1 MSMMGLLGNGT
12 AGQSFPELAQSSAI
26 LTLQRCVL
34 RLGPGTN
41 LLQLVADRSRCK
53 GAWEIGM
60 AVYSVKIGD
69 SVTRGKREEN
79 GS

>member
-34 RLGPGTN
+34 RLGSGTN
-41 LLQLVADRSRCK
+41 LLQLVADLQWDPCLLMSTL
-53 GAWEIGM
+53 GLFPASD
-60 AVYSVKIGD
+60 V
-69 SVTRGKREEN
+69 EN
-79 GS
+79 HLK